1 MSLMGFLDFLKPKK
15 LPPPKIEDLFK
26 LPPASVA
33 MEQLNVH
40 PTGMCGVCFRSIGGR
55 SFEQMKRDIVAVLEN
70 SAFNARYEVS
80 KDEYGF
86 TWVVIDGDTLQDA
99 VASVYMASQLL
110 IEGGFSDHI
119 LVAIF
124 RFDRDSQPVYWVYN
138 YRRASFYPFAPRD
151 KERDSQLEYRLRL
164 RAMDELPVD
173 SLDYW
178 FPIWGI
184 PF

>member
-1 MSLMGFLDFLKPKK
+1 MGFLDLFKPGK
-15 LPPPKIEDLFK
+15 LPPPKIEALFK

-33 MEQLNVH
+33 MGRLNVE
-40 PTGMCGVCFRSIGGR
+40 PTGRAGVCFRSIR
-55 SFEQMKRDIVAVLEN
+55 TENFEQMKKGMVDILEN
-70 SAFNARYEVS
+70 SAFRARYEVS

-86 TWVVIDGDTLQDA
+86 TWVVMDSDSLSDA
-99 VASVYMASQLL
+99 VANVYLASQLL
-110 IEGGFSDHI
+110 IEGGYGDHI

-124 RFDRDSQPVYWVYN
+124 RFDKDGEPVYWIYN
-138 YRRASFYPFAPRD
+138 YRRASFYPFMPRG
-151 KERDSQLEYRLRL
+151 KERDVPLEYRLRL
-164 RAMDELPVD
+164 MTMKELPVD